1 MSIRPPF
8 LSTTLGGALS
18 LALAA
23 CGGGGSDSDTTPP
36 PNPIVTLNGSVMV
49 DQAIRNAIVCMDLNA
64 NGICDSGEPAS
75 ARTGADGAYTLTYDN
90 TKLSSAQ
97 VAAASLIAS
106 MVPGAVSAETTTIDA
121 ADLSTGNTAKA
132 YVLRQVPGKSGQ
144 INPLTTLL
152 AAGIAAGMTEATAR
166 SNIAVQLAIAES
178 KIDNYQ
184 DEPATGGDV
193 RDGARLMA
201 QIVAAAAE
209 AGAKLEVGDQQAA
222 VAASSGDLANLRY
235 TDATNYSYRTLD
247 IAAKAAGGSGG
258 QLLDQR
264 AGKTAGANASA
275 DTLYP
280 QAYLTPTGWLRC
292 DASVPIP
299 ATAGLPNRST
309 FCGALQQAGFYAPQN
324 IETLSMASLVDQLQT
339 DSTSNTLNSGM
350 ATANLTAALAASVF
364 PTGALLN
371 TRINMALTQPVMIN
385 NLGTDGRPQA
395 EATTLEQLIAK
406 KPAAAVVLSKGSG
419 TLGLGSSTGATRA
432 LRVAFTG
439 TTSATAG
446 TVQFYECDLSSD
458 QTTISNCSTT
468 QTGTYAIASV
478 HGTRV
483 MRFAG
488 HAPTTMTHSR
498 VYTEVA
504 NAPTLAT
511 GSWVY
516 QARESKADATSSL
529 VINKRLNPV
538 AWAAMKTQLAL

>member
-1 MSIRPPF
+1 MPIRPPF
-8 LSTTLGGALS
+8 RSTALAGALS

-23 CGGGGSDSDTTPP
+23 CGGGSSDSDTTPP
-36 PNPIVTLNGSVMV
+36 PNPIVTLSGSVMV

-64 NGICDSGEPAS
+64 NGACDSGEPVS

-121 ADLSTGNTAKA
+121 ADISTGNTAKA

-144 INPLTTLL
+144 INPLTTMV
-152 AAGIAAGMTEATAR
+152 AVGIAAGMSEASAR
-166 SNIAVQLAIAES
+166 ANVAVQLAIAES

-201 QIVAAAAE
+201 KIVAAAAE
-209 AGAKLEVGDQQAA
+209 TGAKLAVGDQQAA
-222 VAASSGDLANLRY
+222 GAAGAGDLANLRY
-235 TDATNYSYRTLD
+235 TDAANYSYRTLD
-247 IAAKAAGGSGG
+247 IAANAAGNSAR
-258 QLLDQR
+258 QVLDQR
-264 AGKTAGANASA
+264 AGKTAGASASA

-292 DASVPIP
+292 DASVAIVV
-299 ATAGLPNRST
+299 TAGLPSRST
-309 FCGALQQAGFYAPQN
+309 YCGALVQAGFYATQN
-324 IETLSMASLVDQLQT
+324 IETLSMASVVDQLQT
-339 DSTSNTLNSGM
+339 DSTSNSINSGM
-350 ATANLTAALAASVF
+350 ATANLTGALAASTF

-371 TRINMALTQPVMIN
+371 TRTNMTLTQPVMIN
-385 NLGTDGRPQA
+385 NLGTDGRSQA

-419 TLGLGSSTGATRA
+419 TLGLGSSTGPTRA

-446 TVQFYECDLSSD
+446 TVQFYECDLNSD
-458 QTTISNCSTT
+458 QSAISNCSTT

-488 HAPTTMTHSR
+488 HAPTTMGHTR
-498 VYTEVA
+498 VYAEVA
-504 NAPTLAT
+504 NAPTVAT

-516 QARESKADATSSL
+516 QAREGKADATSSQATS
-529 VINKRLNPV
+529 KRLNSV
-538 AWAAMKTQLAL
+538 AWAAMKTQLGL